1 MVTMLVDH
9 IGYVFFPDQ
18 IIFRIIGRVA
28 LPLYTF
34 GIAQGYKYT
43 RSFKKYI
50 IRLFI
55 IACVSQI
62 PYMFLFLTKEL
73 NIIFTFITS
82 LLLLKFMDTV
92 KGGPL
97 VKILIA
103 IAGSICLQVNGF
115 EYGAYAFLLLL
126 VYHYQH
132 SMLFRHNVLNFA
144 YVLVKSNIVYLIQ
157 FFSIIPTLLIKYT
170 RNIRLTGKARYFYLV
185 FYPLH
190 ITILLLIYMFL
201 LNQ

>member
-1 MVTMLVDH
+1 
-9 IGYVFFPDQ
+9 
-18 IIFRIIGRVA
+18 
-28 LPLYTF
+28 
-34 GIAQGYKYT
+34 
-43 RSFKKYI
+43 
-50 IRLFI
+50 
-55 IACVSQI
+55 
-62 PYMFLFLTKEL
+62 
-73 NIIFTFITS
+73 
-82 LLLLKFMDTV
+82 
-92 KGGPL
+92 
-97 VKILIA
+97 
-103 IAGSICLQVNGF
+103 
-115 EYGAYAFLLLL
+115 LLL